1 MNDCGFEWEW
11 FELLI
16 FGLHVDEPW
25 SWGLLYELILT
36 LVFEDK
42 LELIGELLM
51 GFIFVLLKVR
61 LLYFKGRITLTFLS
75 VIS

>member
-11 FELLI
+11 FELII
-16 FGLHVDEPW
+16 FGLHVDEPL
-25 SWGLLYELILT
+25 GLLYELILT
-36 LVFEDK
+36 LVFEDE
-42 LELIGELLM
+42 LELIGEQLM